1 MAASLGVTF
10 NGFALL
16 GFEDSNHSVSLGLLD
31 LVESMV
37 LVPKEND
44 PDPVYPPSEDG
55 QDEEIEEAGVKML
68 YNMSQ
73 QKHSMNLVETSEG
86 LMMSLIDRLENQKHV
101 RNHFD
106 IGSAKIL

>member
-1 MAASLGVTF
+1 M
-10 NGFALL
+10 
-16 GFEDSNHSVSLGLLD
+16 
-31 LVESMV
+31 
-37 LVPKEND
+37 
-44 PDPVYPPSEDG
+44 
-55 QDEEIEEAGVKML
+55 KML